1 MSFSSD
7 IKNELIKL
15 KIRTTEEKKAML
27 AALTHTA
34 GAMTLSSKFGIGV
47 QYMTEN
53 SNVAKLV
60 SKLANSLYL
69 IDAAIGVKENIQLKN
84 QYYMTLLRGE
94 NCRTLLE
101 DVGYLAREN
110 EEENFVIG
118 HLDEKVIEGEDAQRA
133 FIRGAFLG
141 SGSINAPDKGYH
153 AEFICRYERFAKEL
167 ADILE
172 RYGITAKLTNRKS
185 QFVLYIKE
193 GDKVSDLIKLL
204 GASEAA
210 MQFEKVRL
218 IRGVKNDLNRKQNF
232 EDANMNKSAMAA
244 AKQLIDIE
252 LIKSVM
258 PLSSL
263 SKPLFEAA
271 EARINNPEANLT
283 ALSEMLNVGKSGVNH
298 RFIKLAAIA
307 DAIRNGEKI

>member
-15 KIRTTEEKKAML
+15 KIRTIEEKKAML
-27 AALTHTA
+27 TALTHTA
-34 GAMTLSSKFGIGV
+34 GAMTLSSKFGMGV

-53 SNVAKLV
+53 LNVAKLV
-60 SKLANSLYL
+60 SKLANSLYS
-69 IDAAIGVKENIQLKN
+69 IDAAIGVKENVQLKN

-94 NCRTLLE
+94 KCRTLLE

-118 HLDEKVIEGEDAQRA
+118 QLDEALVENEDAQRA

-153 AEFICRYERFAKEL
+153 AEFICRYERFSKEL

-172 RYGITAKLTNRKS
+172 KYDISAKLTKRKS

-204 GASEAA
+204 GASDSA
-210 MQFEKVRL
+210 MQFEQVRL

-263 SKPLFEAA
+263 SKPLYEAA

-283 ALSEMLNVGKSGVNH
+283 ALAEMLNVGKSGVNH
-298 RFIKLAAIA
+298 RFIKLTAIA
-307 DAIRNGEKI
+307 DAIRNGETV